1 MNSTP
6 FKNPF
11 NIDVLIYLVLLLL
24 VILFRFLVLVK
35 FGFKYTDSD
44 QTIMWL
50 GLKDYAA
57 GIFHEP
63 RFYGQAYSSMI
74 EALVGVPLY
83 KLGMPASK
91 VLPLIT
97 SVFALAPFVVISFFT
112 LLKKSPKMALVIIS
126 IPLLLPVEYA
136 LLTTI
141 PRGFVAGIFVAT
153 FGCLAIFYP
162 KSKRGFFLLS
172 FTGVIGFS
180 LNFNA
185 VLLFLPCFIYL
196 FLENVKNKVFYLYTL
211 IGLAFGFGVHFLVN
225 YFYVLH
231 PFNDVHK
238 IVLHFSFSDIW
249 IGIKKVDPFLNIM
262 SPVFWKTGFL
272 VLFAFATI
280 SVFLFRKSEYNK
292 AISVLSIPI
301 FIILTLG
308 INKVH
313 DGTLSIFY
321 SYARMY
327 MAIPVL
333 LAVSLSFLK
342 PNNSKLFYIYLL
354 LPFIYLSYQ
363 VSQLNSVIDESLRPS
378 NDDKVAVATVDKFE
392 KECNHLQDICSAY
405 KIDLVIIVNH
415 PYCDFYDYGCTA
427 TMPDF
432 PKTIRP
438 SYERRTWRFIEDENV
453 VYKNILFVDI
463 GRNASSNPGVLEMI
477 PNEIGMF
484 VLKNNTRRT
493 IDLFNQLPVPYRH
506 YR

>member
-6 FKNPF
+6 FKKRL
-11 NIDVLIYLVLLLL
+11 NIDVLIYLVLLLA
-24 VILFRFLVLVK
+24 VILFRFLVLLG

-74 EALVGVPLY
+74 EALVAVPLY
-83 KLGMPASK
+83 KMGMPANK
-91 VLPLIT
+91 CLPLVNSI
-97 SVFALAPFVVISFFT
+97 FALAPFVLISYFT
-112 LLKKSPKMALVIIS
+112 LLKKSSKMALVIIS
-126 IPLLLPVEYA
+126 IPLLLPVEYS

-141 PRGFVAGIFVAT
+141 PRGFVAGIFAAT
-153 FGCLAIFYP
+153 LGCLSIFYP
-162 KSKRGFFLLS
+162 KSKWGFFLLS

-185 VLLFLPCFIYL
+185 VLLFLPCLTYL
-196 FLENVKNKVFYLYTL
+196 FLENVKNRAFYLYTL
-211 IGLAFGFGVHFLVN
+211 IGLALGFGIHFGLN

-238 IVLHFSFSDIW
+238 IVLHFSFTDVW
-249 IGIKKVDPFLNIM
+249 IGIKKIDPFLNTM
-262 SPVFWKTGFL
+262 SPIFWKTGFL
-272 VLFAFATI
+272 VLVIFTVI
-280 SVFLFRKSEYNK
+280 SIFLFIKKEFSK
-292 AISVLSIPI
+292 AVSVISIPI
-301 FIILTLG
+301 LVIFTLG

-327 MAIPVL
+327 LAIPVL

-342 PNNSKLFYIYLL
+342 PINNKVFYIYLL
-354 LPFIYLSYQ
+354 LPFVFFIYQ
-363 VSQLNSVIDESLRPS
+363 INQLNSVIEESLRPS

-392 KECNHLQDICSAY
+392 KECNHLQDICNTY

-427 TMPDF
+427 YMPNF

-438 SYERRTWRFIEDENV
+438 SYERRTWRFIEDENK

-463 GRNASSNPGVLEMI
+463 GRTDSTPGSLEKI
-477 PNEIGMF
+477 PNETGIF
-484 VLKNNTRRT
+484 LLKNNTKCT
-493 IDLFNQLPVPYRH
+493 IDLFNQLPVPYRQ

>member
-1 MNSTP
+1 MNYAP
-6 FKNPF
+6 FKKHI

-24 VILFRFLVLVK
+24 VILFRFLVLVR

-50 GLKDYAA
+50 GLKDYAS
-57 GIFHEP
+57 GVFHEP

-74 EALVGVPLY
+74 EALVAVPLY
-83 KLGMPASK
+83 KLGLPANK
-91 VLPLIT
+91 CLPLIN
-97 SVFALAPFVVISFFT
+97 SLFALAPFVLISFFT
-112 LLKKSPKMALVIIS
+112 LLKKSPKMALVITS
-126 IPLLLPVEYA
+126 IPLLLPVEYS

-141 PRGFVAGIFVAT
+141 PRGFVAGIFVASL
-153 FGCLAIFYP
+153 GCLSIFYP
-162 KSKRGFFLLS
+162 KSKWGFFLLS

-185 VLLFLPCFIYL
+185 VLLFLPCLIYL
-196 FLENVKNKVFYLYTL
+196 FLENVKNKTFYLYTIL
-211 IGLAFGFGVHFLVN
+211 GFALGFGIHFLVN

-238 IVLHFSFSDIW
+238 IVLHFSFSNIW
-249 IGIKKVDPFLNIM
+249 IGIKKIDPFLNTM

-272 VLFAFATI
+272 VLFAFAI
-280 SVFLFRKSEYNK
+280 IGIFLFRKKEHSK
-292 AISVLSIPI
+292 AISVISIPV
-301 FIILTLG
+301 FVILTLG

-327 MAIPVL
+327 LAIPVL

-342 PNNSKLFYIYLL
+342 ANNSKLFYIYLL
-354 LPFIYLSYQ
+354 LPFVYLTYQ
-363 VSQLNSVIDESLRPS
+363 VSQLNSVIEESLRPS
-378 NDDKVAVATVDKFE
+378 NDDKVAVATVDKFTS
-392 KECNHLQDICSAY
+392 ECNHLQDICNTY

-427 TMPDF
+427 TMPNF

-438 SYERRTWRFIEDENV
+438 SYERRTWRFIEDENT

-463 GRNASSNPGVLEMI
+463 GRNASSNQGALEML
-477 PNEIGMF
+477 PNETGLF
-484 VLKNNTRRT
+484 VLKNNTKRT
-493 IDLFNQLPVPYRH
+493 IDLFNQLPVPYRQ
-506 YR
+506 YK